1 MKNEL
6 CICCENK
13 DKNSFELFEYSKI
26 CTMNYPKEFDDSK
39 ILFCKECNFSFCEDH
54 IDNNRLNLYYTKYYN
69 GKSLKSNN
77 SDKDFF
83 VRNLF
88 YDPRSMS
95 QIILIKQFF
104 NFKNKKILD
113 IGSGSSIFYLQLN
126 RTEDKNIEKYIIEPQ
141 IINKDWYDYNN
152 IKTLNANIL
161 EKMPIDL
168 HNKFDLI
175 TMSHSLEHFNSSDIP
190 KIINNIMLML
200 KKGGLFFV
208 EVPNANLKKYQFSNE
223 NMQPHLSFFTTDS
236 IKQLLE
242 RNFFNILYLKTFGE
256 NQFMSRAYKKIT
268 SKKSNPNQ
276 MFYLNK
282 DQIKIHTASETY
294 FNKFNNKRKYFNF
307 LKKIISLFISKK
319 VLINIF
325 DYYFIFIKKYNFMLT
340 RPEYNYDDEDNGEFI
355 RILVKK

>member
-1 MKNEL
+1 MK
-6 CICCENK
+6 CICCDNNELNYF
-13 DKNSFELFEYSKI
+13 KNIKYTTFGS
-26 CTMNYPKEFDDSK
+26 MNYPKEMHDIEIK
-39 ILFCKECNFSFCEDH
+39 YCKNCTFSFCFPF
-54 IDNNRLNLYYTKYYN
+54 INKSRLNLYYEKYYN

-88 YDPRSMS
+88 YDPRSIS
-95 QIILIKQFF
+95 QIFLIKKFF

-161 EKMPIDL
+161 EKMPTDL

-190 KIINNIMLML
+190 KIITNIMFML
-200 KKGGLFFV
+200 KKGGLFFI

-242 RNFFNILYLKTFGE
+242 RNFFNILFVKTFGE
-256 NQFMSRAYKKIT
+256 NQFRSRAYKKIT
-268 SKKSNPNQ
+268 SNKSNSNQ

-294 FNKFNNKRKYFNF
+294 FKNFNK
-307 LKKIISLFISKK
+307 
-319 VLINIF
+319 
-325 DYYFIFIKKYNFMLT
+325 
-340 RPEYNYDDEDNGEFI
+340 
-355 RILVKK
+355 